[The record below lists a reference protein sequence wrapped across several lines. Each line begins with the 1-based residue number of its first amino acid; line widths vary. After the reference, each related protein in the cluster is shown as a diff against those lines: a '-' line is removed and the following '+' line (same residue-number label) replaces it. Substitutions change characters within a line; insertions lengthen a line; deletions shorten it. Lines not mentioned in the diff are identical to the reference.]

1 MSPAQANSDRPE
13 YSLTFLGTGS
23 GGNLSV
29 GAAAATLEKNGQ
41 PLLLIDCGPGTLNA
55 FAGHYQGLPDAVF
68 ITHAHMDHIADLE
81 ILTVRARLAGA
92 APIPLFVPVGLITV
106 LHQRLATYPGS
117 MAEGDHDFWQSFQL
131 RPVSDHF
138 ILGRDTFRLYPTRHH
153 APGSSFALH
162 LPGCFFYSGD
172 TRPVPELIHHV
183 CQASDVIF
191 HDCGAEPNPSHT
203 GLDDLAREYRDDIR
217 QRLILYHYADETAAR
232 RLSESGYRVATPGAN
247 FLLGAAS
254 ETISTAPSATT
265 PGTVD

>member
-1 MSPAQANSDRPE
+1 MSPVQANSDRPE
-13 YSLTFLGTGS
+13 YSLSFLGTGS

-29 GAAAATLEKNGQ
+29 GAAAATLEKNGL

-55 FAGHYQGLPDAVF
+55 YAERYQGLPDAVF
-68 ITHAHMDHIADLE
+68 ITHTHMDHIADLE
-81 ILTVRARLAGA
+81 ILTVRARLAEA
-92 APIPLFVPVGLITV
+92 APIPLFVPVGLIGV

-138 ILGRDTFRLYPTRHH
+138 TLGQDTFRLYPTRHH
-153 APGSSFALH
+153 APGSSYALH

-191 HDCGAEPNPSHT
+191 HDCGVVPNPSHT
-203 GLDDLAREYRDDIR
+203 GLNDLAREYRADIC
-217 QRLILYHYADETAAR
+217 QRLILYHYADEQAALK
-232 RLSESGYRVATPGAN
+232 LSEAGYQVARPGDR
-247 FLLGAAS
+247 FGLGIMA
-254 ETISTAPSATT
+254 
-265 PGTVD
+265 